1 MSSAAAAAVCVNHFW
16 AEEETS
22 LLLQQLKHL
31 NISKFLDGRKTR
43 NGQVFKKVA
52 KEMAGAGFS
61 RTAEQVRVKWKR
73 MKRLYWQT
81 KKDSKR
87 NLHIALLCPHYQLIE
102 DLIGRPQRGQDAAS
116 VSESLPEDQAD
127 PNEDSEDHPD
137 EDKALTIME
146 EEQTAGSSYLT
157 HSPSYVCAPQR
168 RSGRRAEVE
177 RFTSDME
184 RIHGVLIEQLEQS
197 QESQERLVNTI
208 LQSNQLMVS
217 ALLDAIHSL
226 KPRPP

>member
-1 MSSAAAAAVCVNHFW
+1 MSSSAAAVCVNHFW

-22 LLLQQLKHL
+22 LLLQQLKHV

-73 MKRLYWQT
+73 MKRLYYQT
-81 KKDSKR
+81 KKDSRR

-102 DLIGRPQRGQDAAS
+102 DLIGRPPAS
-116 VSESLPEDQAD
+116 GSESLPEDQAD
-127 PNEDSEDHPD
+127 PNEDSEGHPD
-137 EDKALTIME
+137 NEDEALTIME

-168 RSGRRAEVE
+168 LTGRRAEVE
-177 RFTSDME
+177 RFTSGME

-226 KPRPP
+226 KPHPP